1 VTPSPDLGIFA
12 EGQVCYL
19 TNETASSHFFL
30 FLILSSLY
38 FAEEIRQQQWF
49 AKYDF
54 EGMMNRTVR
63 APWTPSVS
71 SITDTSNFDPLPE
84 EEPHSYGNKYV
95 DNSGWDK
102 DF

>member
-1 VTPSPDLGIFA
+1 MV
-12 EGQVCYL
+12 QVRCL
-19 TNETASSHFFL
+19 TDFVCILTFL
-30 FLILSSLY
+30 L
-38 FAEEIRQQQWF
+38 EEIRQQQWF

-63 APWTPSVS
+63 APWIPSVS

-84 EEPHSYGNKYV
+84 EEPQSYGNKYV